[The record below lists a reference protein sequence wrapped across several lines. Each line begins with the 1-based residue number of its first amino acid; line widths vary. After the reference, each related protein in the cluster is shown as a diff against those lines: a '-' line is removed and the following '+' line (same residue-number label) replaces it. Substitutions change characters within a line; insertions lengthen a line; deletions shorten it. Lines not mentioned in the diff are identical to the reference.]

1 MLFIFASILSLIIS
15 GVVAQ
20 NLTITING
28 TASHPIPT
36 TMYGWMWEDINH
48 NTPQASR
55 RVEMV
60 VCTRNVRNSY
70 YTERQWSKL
79 FRAVLQN
86 RAFQQ
91 VTPKTSAA
99 LYAWSSFGATTLTV
113 VDKSVTPSLSTALPN
128 SLQVQVAPN
137 ASGQIGVSNSGYF
150 GINVNPA
157 WTYTGSFYYKVP
169 AGTKAKGQFLAAL
182 RSSSGAVLAS
192 KSITLNPSAT
202 SWTQVT
208 FNFKPIATPADN
220 NNVFT
225 LTVDGASTAGQTIFF
240 SMFSLFPP
248 TFKNRPNGMRIDL
261 AEALQATKPGFFRFP
276 GGNNLGQ
283 SIAGRWNWRNTVGPL
298 INRPGRLG
306 DWTYINTD
314 GLGLKEYLDF
324 LEDVGMP
331 SIMAIWAGYSF
342 GGTVPENQ
350 MAQYIQEASDQINF
364 VIGDPA
370 KSAAAA
376 LRASLGH
383 PAPYPLVAVEVGN
396 EDFFASDTY
405 SAYRW
410 PDIVGNLSAQF
421 PSVQFMATTN
431 VGSPVLKPKPKLYDV
446 HVYQTPTW
454 FAQNSFIYDSFPRD
468 GTKYFE
474 VGLDPTNGE
483 FAAISTNPNDLFGA
497 PSDGRLLWPTVA
509 GTVGEAAF
517 MTGLERNADI
527 VFAASYAPLLQH
539 INGDQW
545 TPDLISFDAKNV
557 YKSTSYYMQ
566 QMFSLNKGD
575 EYLPST
581 LPSKTGTV
589 FWSVTRRIATKEVL
603 IKISNTGSA
612 SSSLTFKL
620 PFNTVSKTGSATVLS
635 GAQNASN
642 TPTAPN
648 TVVPKSSSFT
658 AAKTFTYNV
667 PGFSVHVL
675 SVVAS

>member
-1 MLFIFASILSLIIS
+1 MGQPAIQCRPHCTAGCGRIL
-15 GVVAQ
+15 
-20 NLTITING
+20 ITG
-28 TASHPIPT
+28 DGGLYA
-36 TMYGWMWEDINH
+36 E
-48 NTPQASR
+48 
-55 RVEMV
+55 
-60 VCTRNVRNSY
+60 
-70 YTERQWSKL
+70 L
-79 FRAVLQN
+79 LQN

-99 LYAWSSFGATTLTV
+99 LYAWSAFGGTTLTV
-113 VDKSVTPSLSTALPN
+113 VDNTVTSSLSTALPN
-128 SLQVQVAPN
+128 SLQVQVATN
-137 ASGQIGVSNSGYF
+137 AAGQIGVSNSGYF

-169 AGTKAKGQFLAAL
+169 AGSKAKGQFLAAL
-182 RSSSGAVLAS
+182 RSSSGVVLAS
-192 KSITLNPSAT
+192 KSIPLNPSAT
-202 SWTQVT
+202 TWTQVT
-208 FNFKPIATPADN
+208 FSFKPASTPADN

-225 LTVDGASTAGQTIFF
+225 VTIDGASNAGQTIFF

-261 AEALQATKPGFFRFP
+261 AEALQSTKPGFFRFP
-276 GGNNLGQ
+276 GGNNLEGQ
-283 SIAGRWNWRNTVGPL
+283 TIAGRWNWRNTVGPL

-331 SIMAIWAGYSF
+331 SIMAIWSGFSF
-342 GGTVPENQ
+342 GGTAPENQ
-350 MAQYIQEASDQINF
+350 MAQYIQEAADQINF
-364 VIGDPA
+364 VIGDPT

-383 PAPYPLVAVEVGN
+383 PAPYPLIAVEVGN
-396 EDFFASDTY
+396 EDFEAATTY
-405 SAYRW
+405 AAYRW
-410 PDIVGNLSAQF
+410 PEIVGNLSAQF
-421 PSVQFMATTN
+421 PDLQFMATTRVN
-431 VGSPVLKPKPKLYDV
+431 NPVLKPKPKLYDV

-454 FAQNSFIYDSFPRD
+454 FAQNSFTYDSFARD

-474 VGLDPTNGE
+474 GE
-483 FAAISTNPNDLFGA
+483 FAAISTNSSDIYGTTA
-497 PSDGRLLWPTVA
+497 DGRMLWPTMA
-509 GTVGEAAF
+509 GSVGEAAF

-539 INGDQW
+539 IDSVQW
-545 TPDLISFDAKNV
+545 TPDLISFDAKNI
-557 YKSTSYYMQ
+557 YKSTSFYVQ

-581 LPSKTGTV
+581 LPTPTGTV
-589 FWSVTRRIATKEVL
+589 FWSVTRRVATNEVL
-603 IKISNTGSA
+603 IKISNTHSA
-612 SSSLTFKL
+612 AANLTFKL
-620 PFNTVSKTGSATVLS
+620 PFNSVSNTGSATVLS
-635 GAQNASN
+635 GPQTASN

-648 TVVPKSSSFT
+648 TVVPKTSSFA

-675 SVVAS
+675 SIVAS